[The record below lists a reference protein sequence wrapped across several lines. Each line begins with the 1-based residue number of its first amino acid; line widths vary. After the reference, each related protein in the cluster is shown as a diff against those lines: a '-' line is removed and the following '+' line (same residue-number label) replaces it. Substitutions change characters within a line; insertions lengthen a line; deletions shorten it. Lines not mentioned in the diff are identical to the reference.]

1 MLALQ
6 KVVVMAD
13 ELCLENKREATT
25 RVPSMLE
32 AQSNPSEKHAD
43 GNNASLVQP
52 PAYLFFLPLEA

>member
-13 ELCLENKREATT
+13 ELFLENKREATT

-43 GNNASLVQP
+43 GIRLPWCSIRP
-52 PAYLFFLPLEA
+52 ISFFCL